1 MSLTV
6 RHTFKKNERVTS
18 RREILQLVSRGH
30 RIEATPILARYIIAE
45 RYINVATAATGAAEK
60 SVNKVMVVAPKKS
73 FKRAVDRN
81 LLKRRMREAYRL
93 HKEILPQRGL
103 SISLLYIAKEIRSYK
118 EIETAVVEILQ
129 KISAATEN
137 ASNGTSSNGTAL
149 DSTASNGNSS
159 SSADGTASDSTASD
173 STASEGTSSSDDSCA
188 TSHNSV
194 KNNPI
199 TNNISNSCT
208 TGRAAERD
216 KMSTIGKN
224 KSIEK
229 GTTDKEKG
237 AEKNSFWEKVWRGV
251 KSVLSFPFVL
261 LIKFYQVCIS
271 PLKPASCRFTPTC
284 SQYAVEAFRKYGPL
298 KGFYLA
304 AKRILR
310 CHPWGGSGYDPVP

>member
-30 RIEATPILARYIIAE
+30 RIEATPILARYITAD
-45 RYINVATAATGAAEK
+45 RYINGATAATGAAER

-93 HKEILPQRGL
+93 HKELLPQRGL

-118 EIETAVVEILQ
+118 EIEAAVVEILQ
-129 KISAATEN
+129 KISAATDN
-137 ASNGTSSNGTAL
+137 AS
-149 DSTASNGNSS
+149 
-159 SSADGTASDSTASD
+159 DGTASDSTASNG
-173 STASEGTSSSDDSCA
+173 TASNGTASDSKSDSSES
-188 TSHNSV
+188 
-194 KNNPI
+194 
-199 TNNISNSCT
+199 
-208 TGRAAERD
+208 GRAAERD
-216 KMSTIGKN
+216 KRLTIGKK

-229 GTTDKEKG
+229 GITDKERG
-237 AEKNSFWEKVWRGV
+237 EEKYSVWEKVWRGV